1 MIKNIILC
9 HYHFN
14 IQHSIFSWC
23 GAKTTIYC
31 SFTLQFVA
39 FSLTKRIIADYVPA
53 VVRQAV
59 HATYRRKIMLDNAKK
74 AIANLTEIGVALLA
88 LAIVASLLVGASN
101 MAFFGGV
108 VGNITSLVS
117 QLGSAGLAGLISLGV
132 VLWLFQR

>member
-1 MIKNIILC
+1 
-9 HYHFN
+9 
-14 IQHSIFSWC
+14 
-23 GAKTTIYC
+23 
-31 SFTLQFVA
+31 
-39 FSLTKRIIADYVPA
+39 LTKRIFADYVSA
-53 VVRQAV
+53 VGRFAA

-88 LAIVASLLVGASN
+88 LAIVASLLVGGSN